1 MADFNLN
8 NLNNLSRKDEILQWF
23 VANSTQED
31 FIIIDDDKSLN
42 ALPETLKK
50 NLVLTSPFVGLTDEH
65 LKEAKEIMKTDLQ
78 LY

>member
-1 MADFNLN
+1 MADLNLN

-31 FIIIDDDKSLN
+31 FIIIDYDKSLN

-50 NLVLTSPFVGLTDEH
+50 NLVLTIPFVELTDEH